1 MIIHLLDGEGHHV
14 ESERPPNQEDIG
26 KIFETKLG
34 GHKIDNPLN
43 DHMPHKDQETAGS
56 GKFFEEFRLFSFYIL
71 ILIRQFLPR
80 SFLSIYIYSP
90 FADQDQDQNYVGHLE
105 DWGDPK
111 DEEVIDHHTTTS

>member
-1 MIIHLLDGEGHHV
+1 MIIHISDGEGHHV

-71 ILIRQFLPR
+71 ILH
-80 SFLSIYIYSP
+80 IYIYIYIFITICRSKSDLCRT
-90 FADQDQDQNYVGHLE
+90 FRRLGRSERRRSD
-105 DWGDPK
+105 
-111 DEEVIDHHTTTS
+111 

>member
-1 MIIHLLDGEGHHV
+1 MIIHVLDGEGHHV

-71 ILIRQFLPR
+71 ILE
-80 SFLSIYIYSP
+80 SYTHTYIYSLL
-90 FADQDQDQNYVGHLE
+90 FADQDQIYVGHLE

>member
-1 MIIHLLDGEGHHV
+1 MIIHVLDGEGHHV

-56 GKFFEEFRLFSFYIL
+56 GKFFEEFRAFIFYIL
-71 ILIRQFLPR
+71 IWAQSPTPIH
-80 SFLSIYIYSP
+80 IYSLL
-90 FADQDQDQNYVGHLE
+90 FADQDQIYVGHLE

-111 DEEVIDHHTTTS
+111 DDEVIDHHQTTS

>member
-56 GKFFEEFRLFSFYIL
+56 GKFFEEFRAFMFYIL
-71 ILIRQFLPR
+71 
-80 SFLSIYIYSP
+80 
-90 FADQDQDQNYVGHLE
+90 A
-105 DWGDPK
+105 
-111 DEEVIDHHTTTS
+111 

>member
-71 ILIRQFLPR
+71 ILYIYIYIY
-80 SFLSIYIYSP
+80 IYIYSLL
-90 FADQDQDQNYVGHLE
+90 FADQNQIYVGHLE